1 MTEMQRP
8 GTSADEI
15 RVLVVDDERPIRFLM
30 EKELPRAG
38 CQVTSAESGED
49 ALERLRA
56 QEFDV
61 VLMDLRMPGI
71 GGLEALRRI
80 RESGASAEV
89 VVLTGHPDVT
99 TAIEAMKLGA
109 YDYLTKP
116 FKLAEVELVLRR
128 AAERRRLTQ
137 ENTALRRMMAQRGQ
151 PLLLGKSQP
160 MAAVLATV
168 ERIAA
173 ADANVLIEG
182 ESGTGKGLIAQIIH
196 EQSTRARGPFLTI
209 NCSGFQDQLLESE
222 LFGHEKGAFT
232 GATGLKQGLFEV
244 ANHGTLFLDEVAEM
258 SPAMQA
264 KLLQVLDSREFRRV
278 GGTRLHRVDVRIVAA
293 TNKPMQREV
302 SAGRFREDLYYRL
315 NVVNIV
321 VPPLRERHEDIPIL
335 AEHFLARFQASSSV
349 RKTLSPEALQSMVD
363 YPWPG
368 NVRELSNIIE
378 RLVILTPGG
387 IIGVEALPPS
397 VRTARPNR
405 SEAPSRPV
413 SLSEMERRHIAHVLQ
428 DTGGRKM
435 QAARLLGIDLKT
447 LNKKIRD
454 YGIDVSSAGLPTPSR
469 RIDNGETPTPSEKL
483 PPPAFSGSYLHNTSR
498 ILDPMFPVC

>member
-1 MTEMQRP
+1 MAQQP
-8 GTSADEI
+8 AQDHEI

-38 CQVTSAESGED
+38 CLVTCAENGED
-49 ALERLRA
+49 ALERVRT

-61 VLMDLRMPGI
+61 VLMDLKMPGI

-116 FKLAEVELVLRR
+116 FKLAEVEIVLRR

-137 ENTALRRMMAQRGQ
+137 ENTALRRMVAQRGQ
-151 PLLLGKSQP
+151 PPLVLGESWA
-160 MAAVLATV
+160 MTAVLATV

-173 ADANVLIEG
+173 SDANVLIEG
-182 ESGTGKGLIAQIIH
+182 ESGTGKGLMAQTVH
-196 EQSTRARGPFLTI
+196 QQSRRSQGPFLAI

-232 GATGLKQGLFEV
+232 GAVALKQGLFEV
-244 ANHGTLFLDEVAEM
+244 ADRGTLFLDEVAEM

-293 TNKPMQREV
+293 TNKSMQREV
-302 SAGRFREDLYYRL
+302 EAGRFREDLYYRL
-315 NVVNIV
+315 NVVNIL
-321 VPPLRERHEDIPIL
+321 VPPLRERREDIPVL
-335 AEHFLARFQASSSV
+335 AEHFLARFQASAGV
-349 RKTLSPEALQSMVD
+349 RKTLSPDALQSLIE

-387 IIGVEALPPS
+387 VIGSDALPANIRSP
-397 VRTARPNR
+397 RPGVP
-405 SEAPSRPV
+405 EAPAGPA
-413 SLSEMERRHIAHVLQ
+413 SLAQMERLHIARVLRE
-428 DTGGRKM
+428 TGGKKM
-435 QAARLLGIDLKT
+435 QAARILAIDLKT

-454 YGIDVSSAGLPTPSR
+454 YQIELPSPR
-469 RIDNGETPTPSEKL
+469 
-483 PPPAFSGSYLHNTSR
+483 
-498 ILDPMFPVC
+498 

>member
-1 MTEMQRP
+1 
-8 GTSADEI
+8 
-15 RVLVVDDERPIRFLM
+15 M

-38 CQVTSAESGED
+38 CLVTCAENGED
-49 ALERLRA
+49 ALERVRT

-61 VLMDLRMPGI
+61 VLMDLKMPGI

-116 FKLAEVELVLRR
+116 FKLAEVEIVLRR

-137 ENTALRRMMAQRGQ
+137 ENTALRRMVVQRGQ
-151 PLLLGKSQP
+151 PPLVLGEGRA

-173 ADANVLIEG
+173 SDANVLIEG
-182 ESGTGKGLIAQIIH
+182 ESGTGKGLMAQTIH
-196 EQSTRARGPFLTI
+196 QQSRRSQGPFLAV

-232 GATGLKQGLFEV
+232 GAVALKQGLFEV
-244 ANHGTLFLDEVAEM
+244 ADRGTLFLDEVAEM

-293 TNKPMQREV
+293 TNKSMQREV
-302 SAGRFREDLYYRL
+302 AAGRFREDLYYRL
-315 NVVNIV
+315 NVVNIL
-321 VPPLRERHEDIPIL
+321 VPPLRERREDIPVL
-335 AEHFLARFQASSSV
+335 AEHFLARFQASAGV
-349 RKTLSPEALQSMVD
+349 RKTLSSDALQSLIE

-378 RLVILTPGG
+378 RLIILTPGG
-387 IIGVEALPPS
+387 VIGSDALPANIRSP
-397 VRTARPNR
+397 RPGVP
-405 SEAPSRPV
+405 EAPAGPV
-413 SLSEMERRHIAHVLQ
+413 SLAEMERLHIGRVLRE
-428 DTGGRKM
+428 TGGKKM
-435 QAARLLGIDLKT
+435 QAARLLAIDLKT

-454 YGIDVSSAGLPTPSR
+454 YQIELPSPR
-469 RIDNGETPTPSEKL
+469 
-483 PPPAFSGSYLHNTSR
+483 
-498 ILDPMFPVC
+498 

>member
-1 MTEMQRP
+1 MAQQQ
-8 GTSADEI
+8 AQDHDI
-15 RVLVVDDERPIRFLM
+15 RLLVVDDERPIRFLM

-38 CQVTSAESGED
+38 CLVTSAENGED
-49 ALERLRA
+49 ALERVRT

-61 VLMDLRMPGI
+61 VLMDLKMPGI

-116 FKLAEVELVLRR
+116 FKLAEVEIVLRR

-137 ENTALRRMMAQRGQ
+137 ENTALRRMVAQRGQ
-151 PLLLGKSQP
+151 PPLVLGESRA

-173 ADANVLIEG
+173 SDANVLIEG
-182 ESGTGKGLIAQIIH
+182 ESGTGKGLMAQTVH
-196 EQSTRARGPFLTI
+196 QQSRRSQGPFLAI

-232 GATGLKQGLFEV
+232 GAVALKQGLFEV
-244 ANHGTLFLDEVAEM
+244 ADRGTLFLDEVAEM

-278 GGTRLHRVDVRIVAA
+278 GGTRLHRVDVRVVAA
-293 TNKPMQREV
+293 TNKSMQREV
-302 SAGRFREDLYYRL
+302 EAGRFREDLYYRL
-315 NVVNIV
+315 NVVNLL
-321 VPPLRERHEDIPIL
+321 VPPLRERREDIPVL
-335 AEHFLARFQASSSV
+335 AEHFLARFQASAGV
-349 RKTLSPEALQSMVD
+349 RKALSPDALQSLIE

-387 IIGVEALPPS
+387 VIGLDALPANIRSP
-397 VRTARPNR
+397 RPGAP
-405 SEAPSRPV
+405 EAPSGPV
-413 SLSEMERRHIAHVLQ
+413 SLAEMERLHIARVLRE
-428 DTGGRKM
+428 TGGKKM
-435 QAARLLGIDLKT
+435 QAARLLAIDLKT

-454 YGIDVSSAGLPTPSR
+454 YQIELPSPR
-469 RIDNGETPTPSEKL
+469 
-483 PPPAFSGSYLHNTSR
+483 
-498 ILDPMFPVC
+498 

>member
-1 MTEMQRP
+1 MGNTTTGQE
-8 GTSADEI
+8 TI

-38 CQVTSAESGED
+38 CVVTSAETGED
-49 ALERLRA
+49 ALERLRS

-61 VLMDLRMPGI
+61 VLMDLKMPGI

-137 ENTALRRMMAQRGQ
+137 ENTALRRMVAQRGQ
-151 PLLLGKSQP
+151 PLLLGKSQA

-173 ADANVLIEG
+173 ADANVLVEG
-182 ESGTGKGLIAQIIH
+182 ESGTGKGLIAQTLH
-196 EQSTRARGPFLTI
+196 QQSARARGPFLAI

-232 GATGLKQGLFEV
+232 GATGLKEGLFEV
-244 ANHGTLFLDEVAEM
+244 ADHGTLFLDEVAEM

-302 SAGRFREDLYYRL
+302 AAGRFREDLYYRL

-321 VPPLRERHEDIPIL
+321 VPPLRERREDIPIL
-335 AEHFLARFQASSSV
+335 AEHFLARFQTSTGS
-349 RKTLSPEALQSMVD
+349 RKTLSPEALQSLVD
-363 YPWPG
+363 YSWPG

-378 RLVILTPGG
+378 RLVILTPAG
-387 IIGVEALPPS
+387 IIDAEALPPN
-397 VRTARPNR
+397 VRTARAGAP
-405 SEAPSRPV
+405 EAAPGPV
-413 SLSEMERRHIAHVLQ
+413 SLSEMERRHIARILQ
-428 DTGGRKM
+428 DTAGRKM
-435 QAARLLGIDLKT
+435 QAARLLGIDIKT
-447 LNKKIRD
+447 LNKKLRD
-454 YGIDVSSAGLPTPSR
+454 YGIALQREDR
-469 RIDNGETPTPSEKL
+469 R
-483 PPPAFSGSYLHNTSR
+483 
-498 ILDPMFPVC
+498 